1 MLARMFAIAGLIA
14 FMASGTLADDVD
26 VDTDIDV
33 DVDIDATESFVRQ
46 APYLGISG
54 VGAIEEVGSTLR
66 AQVNAKN
73 GGGVSVRGGYRMF
86 RYASIEVEG
95 EWIRELGKGLQNPY
109 IITANLRFYY
119 PLGPQDRIQ
128 PYAMGGIGVSVP
140 NVNGKNEVTGG
151 WRAGLGVDFYIDEHW
166 SIGSSA
172 AWVSTTNLDPALNYI
187 SLQLGVQYLFGVS
200 EDEGG
205 L

>member
-1 MLARMFAIAGLIA
+1 MTIAVAVALAVH
-14 FMASGTLADDVD
+14 VD
-26 VDTDIDV
+26 VYENLDVNEGVDV
-33 DVDIDATESFVRQ
+33 DVDIDASESFVRQ

-151 WRAGLGVDFYIDEHW
+151 WRAGLGGDFYIDEHW

-172 AWVSTTNLDPALNYI
+172 EWVSTTNLDPALNYI